1 MISLGENLSLLTITR
16 TDVREGMSG
25 MEGGKTCR
33 SLRVIHLHVQ
43 DDKAEKVVVVPT
55 EAASRL
61 TAVVQLDDGV
71 SLMLGVST
79 SNVAR

>member
-1 MISLGENLSLLTITR
+1 MISIGENLSLLTITR

-43 DDKAEKVVVVPT
+43 DGKAEKVVVVPT

-61 TAVVQLDDGV
+61 IVVVQLDDGV
-71 SLMLGVST
+71 SLMLELP
-79 SNVAR
+79 RRR